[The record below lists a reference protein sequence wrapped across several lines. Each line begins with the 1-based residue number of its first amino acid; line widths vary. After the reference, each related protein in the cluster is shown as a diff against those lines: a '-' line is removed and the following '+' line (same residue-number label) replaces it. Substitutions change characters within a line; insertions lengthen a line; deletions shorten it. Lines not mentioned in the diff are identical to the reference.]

1 MKREYHRWHSPSLG
15 RTMEL
20 LAFGHDG
27 QQVLVFPTRCAHFHE
42 YEDNGLVG
50 ALRERIER
58 GELRLVCVDSVDSE
72 AFYSTTHAPPQRV
85 HRHERYEA
93 YLMREVLPFL
103 DARDPQHHGVVA
115 HGCSFGAFHA
125 VNLALRH
132 PWAFRRVVALSGR
145 YDLTLAVEGFRNLL
159 DGHYDDGVYFHTPS
173 HFLPNLDDPWLLGQ
187 LRRLHVVLAVG
198 REDPFLD
205 NNFRMRDALAR
216 KGISHELH
224 LWDGRAH
231 CPRVWRQMVPCYL

>member
-1 MKREYHRWHSPSLG
+1 MKRDYHHWHSPALG

-20 LAFGHDG
+20 LVHGHAG
-27 QQVLVFPTRCAHFHE
+27 QPVLVFPTRCARFHE

-50 ALRERIER
+50 ALHERIER
-58 GELRLVCVDSVDSE
+58 GELQLVCVDSVDAE
-72 AFYSTTHAPPQRV
+72 AFYSTSSAPAHRV
-85 HRHERYEA
+85 RRHQRYEA
-93 YLMREVLPFL
+93 YLLQEVLPFL
-103 DARDPQHHGVVA
+103 RARDAQHRGIVV

-125 VNLALRH
+125 VNLAMRH

-145 YDLTLAVEGFRNLL
+145 YDLTLAVESFRNLL
-159 DGHYDDGVYFHTPS
+159 DGHYDDQVYFHTPS
-173 HFLPNLDDPWLLGQ
+173 HFLPNLCDPWLLSH

-198 REDPFLD
+198 RHDPFLD
-205 NNFRMRDALAR
+205 NNHQLRETLRH

-231 CPRVWRQMVPCYL
+231 CPRAWRQMVPCYV